1 MRRARAAGTQRR
13 KAMSEGGFDRGL
25 RTISGCGLSGMMSLS
40 GERVNGRAIRESI
53 GILHDRSNGLGGGF
67 AGYGIYPDRAD
78 QYALHMMY
86 YGPAAQEKTEAFLAD
101 EFEVGLDERIPTRAN
116 RNIVDA
122 PTLMRYFVL
131 PRPARAEESQRPTDD
146 YVLDRVMRINGEI
159 SDAFVFSSGKN
170 MGAFKAVGYAE
181 DIADFFRLD
190 EYEAHIWI
198 AHGRFPTNTP
208 GWWAG
213 AHPFTLLDWAVVHN
227 GEISSYGIN
236 RRYLEMFGYRCTMRT
251 DTEVMAYLLD
261 LLIRRHGLSVELA
274 CDVMAAPF
282 WEQIERMPDSKRR
295 LYTRLRQIYGSALV
309 NGPFAIIFG
318 REGEMVG
325 VNDRIKLRPLVAARK
340 DSWLYL
346 SSEEAGI
353 RAMCPEP
360 DLVWAPRAGHPVIG
374 RLGSDVV
381 VGEPGYERE
390 ADVLEAAAQEV
401 ARE

>member
-1 MRRARAAGTQRR
+1 
-13 KAMSEGGFDRGL
+13 MSDFDRGQ
-25 RTISGCGLSGMMSLS
+25 RNISGCGLSGMMSLT
-40 GERVNGRAIRESI
+40 GERVDGRAIRKSI
-53 GILHDRSNGLGGGF
+53 AILHDRSNGLGGGF
-67 AGYGIYPDRAD
+67 AGYGIYPERAD
-78 QYALHMMY
+78 QYALHIMFDTLEAQD
-86 YGPAAQEKTEAFLAD
+86 AAELLIQA
-101 EFEVGLDERIPTRAN
+101 EFDVDLDERIPTRPN
-116 RNIVDA
+116 RNIA
-122 PTLMRYFVL
+122 NPPILMRYFVL
-131 PRPARAEESQRPTDD
+131 PRAPLLQETGSAPEDF
-146 YVLDRVMRINGEI
+146 VLERVMRINAEI
-159 SDAFVFSSGKN
+159 PGAFVFSSGKN

-190 EYEAHIWI
+190 EYQAYIWI

-236 RRYLEMFGYRCTMRT
+236 KRYLEMFGYKCTMRT

-261 LLIRRHGLSVELA
+261 LLIRRHELPVEVA

-282 WEQIERMPDSKRR
+282 WEQIDRLPEGKRR
-295 LYTRLRQIYGSALV
+295 LYEALRQVYGGALV

-318 REGEMVG
+318 RQGQMVG
-325 VNDRIKLRPLVAARK
+325 INDRIKLRPLVAARK
-340 DSWLYL
+340 ESWLYI

-360 DLVWAPRAGHPVIG
+360 DLVWTPRAGQPVIG

-381 VGEPGYERE
+381 IGEPGNEG
-390 ADVLEAAAQEV
+390 AMALAQPAGQEV
-401 ARE
+401 AGE